1 MRFFETERS
10 QRQIQD
16 FYRRMGKG
24 GEEEKDFISNQ
35 LVMGA
40 GDQEFRFAHWKCEI
54 LQGALSPRQPNI

>member
-1 MRFFETERS
+1 
-10 QRQIQD
+10 
-16 FYRRMGKG
+16 MGKG